1 MNLKGTI
8 AMLALVCAA
17 GTGVAAPAGA
27 ATLGTGDILSPRHV
41 SIPEAAADQPRL
53 WQARQFR
60 REHRRQN
67 RRHDRRYE
75 RRYDRR
81 YSRRHRRRNNI
92 GFGFGF
98 GFPFWAFA
106 PTRQHYDP
114 PPVYYAPPPAPAWR
128 FDGARWVCDYVDYY
142 GRPACR

>member
-1 MNLKGTI
+1 MNLKSTI

-17 GTGVAAPAGA
+17 ATGVAASVGA
-27 ATLGTGDILSPRHV
+27 ATLGTGELLSPRHV
-41 SIPEAAADQPRL
+41 SIPEAAADRPRL
-53 WQARQFR
+53 WQASHFR
-60 REHRRQN
+60 REHRRHS
-67 RRHDRRYE
+67 RRHG
-75 RRYDRR
+75 
-81 YSRRHRRRNNI
+81 RRHRRHI

-98 GFPFWAFA
+98 GFPFFAFA
-106 PTRQHYDP
+106 PTRRHYDP

>member
-1 MNLKGTI
+1 MNLKSTLGV
-8 AMLALVCAA
+8 LALVCA
-17 GTGVAAPAGA
+17 TGAAAAAGA
-27 ATLGTGDILSPRHV
+27 ATLGTGDILSPRQV
-41 SIPEAAADQPRL
+41 SVPEAAADRPRL
-53 WQARQFR
+53 WQASHYR
-60 REHRRQN
+60 RGHRS
-67 RRHDRRYE
+67 
-75 RRYDRR
+75 RR

-106 PTRQHYDP
+106 PSWQHYDP

-142 GRPACR
+142 GRPVCR